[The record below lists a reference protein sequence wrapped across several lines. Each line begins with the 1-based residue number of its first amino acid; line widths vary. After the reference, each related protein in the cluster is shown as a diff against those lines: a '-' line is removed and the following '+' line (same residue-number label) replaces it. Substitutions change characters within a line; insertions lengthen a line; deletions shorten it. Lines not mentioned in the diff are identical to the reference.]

1 MIRGASD
8 SNGGVIVVS
17 EAATYRYALSICA
30 HNILRLRSDSGQ
42 ADDLTGASGQ
52 LYLGLGN
59 WTGTPGVQA
68 EAFEPTP
75 DCRWSVTLTSA
86 S

>member
-1 MIRGASD
+1 
-8 SNGGVIVVS
+8 
-17 EAATYRYALSICA
+17 
-30 HNILRLRSDSGQ
+30 LRSDSGQ